1 MPAICVAIRNFS
13 ANFPDIALTL
23 VVPRE
28 QGATTSLASYQ
39 LEVLREKNRDLNRHL
54 HELIETA
61 SDNEQLVVRVHSLTV
76 ALMRERTLADTVR
89 RIVAA
94 LTEDFHTE
102 LVRLA
107 LFRAPSDDLPK
118 ADWLIV
124 APKDAKRWSAFDEFL
139 KRTEPLCGRLQPEK
153 LDALFRHASQR
164 SEIRR
169 ARSYRRHRHA
179 RDWRQRSE
187 PLPSRH
193 GHRVPEADRRGHRR
207 RDRPVLDSLMS
218 VDSLSGAIDRFIDYL
233 RTERRY
239 SPATIANYSRS
250 LQRLFEHVESLKISR
265 WRDVHADQIQNLIAR
280 THRGG
285 LSPGSLR
292 DMLSAYRSFYRY
304 LARESIAVTN
314 PAIGIRSPK
323 SPRKLPQVLDVDE
336 VAALLDFPVDDPEAV
351 RDRALLELLYSSGL
365 RVSELTSV
373 RWRDLDLQEG
383 LIRVTGKGSK
393 TRIVPVGR
401 RALDALQSLRNQDQP
416 GLDDPLVHGRL
427 GKPLTPGGVRL
438 RLKRRAK
445 DQGVWKRVYPHL
457 LRHSC
462 ASHVLESSG
471 DLRAV
476 QELLG
481 HADIGTTQ
489 IYTHLDF
496 QHLARVYD
504 AAHPRAR
511 RAQK

>member
-1 MPAICVAIRNFS
+1 MNA
-13 ANFPDIALTL
+13 
-23 VVPRE
+23 
-28 QGATTSLASYQ
+28 GSL
-39 LEVLREKNRDLNRHL
+39 H
-54 HELIETA
+54 
-61 SDNEQLVVRVHSLTV
+61 
-76 ALMRERTLADTVR
+76 
-89 RIVAA
+89 
-94 LTEDFHTE
+94 
-102 LVRLA
+102 
-107 LFRAPSDDLPK
+107 
-118 ADWLIV
+118 
-124 APKDAKRWSAFDEFL
+124 
-139 KRTEPLCGRLQPEK
+139 
-153 LDALFRHASQR
+153 
-164 SEIRR
+164 
-169 ARSYRRHRHA
+169 
-179 RDWRQRSE
+179 
-187 PLPSRH
+187 
-193 GHRVPEADRRGHRR
+193 
-207 RDRPVLDSLMS
+207 
-218 VDSLSGAIDRFIDYL
+218 GAIERFIDYL
-233 RTERRY
+233 RHERRY
-239 SPATIANYSRS
+239 APATIANYTRS
-250 LQRLFEHVESLKISR
+250 LNQLCAHIEALHVSR
-265 WRDVHADQIQNLIAR
+265 WRDVHADQVQGFIAKA
-280 THRGG
+280 HRNG

-304 LARESIAVTN
+304 LAREGEAAAN
-314 PAIGIRSPK
+314 PALGVRSPK

-336 VAALLDFPVDDPEAV
+336 VSALLDFSADDPEAV

-373 RWRDLDLQEG
+373 RWRDLDLAEG

-393 TRIVPVGR
+393 TRIVPVG
-401 RALDALQSLRNQDQP
+401 AKAITALQALREQDRP
-416 GLDDPLVHGRL
+416 GADDPLVRGRL
-427 GKPLTPGGVRL
+427 GKPLTPDGVRT

-511 RAQK
+511 RKR

>member
-1 MPAICVAIRNFS
+1 M
-13 ANFPDIALTL
+13 
-23 VVPRE
+23 
-28 QGATTSLASYQ
+28 
-39 LEVLREKNRDLNRHL
+39 
-54 HELIETA
+54 
-61 SDNEQLVVRVHSLTV
+61 
-76 ALMRERTLADTVR
+76 
-89 RIVAA
+89 
-94 LTEDFHTE
+94 
-102 LVRLA
+102 
-107 LFRAPSDDLPK
+107 
-118 ADWLIV
+118 
-124 APKDAKRWSAFDEFL
+124 DA
-139 KRTEPLCGRLQPEK
+139 EPL
-153 LDALFRHASQR
+153 
-164 SEIRR
+164 
-169 ARSYRRHRHA
+169 ARS
-179 RDWRQRSE
+179 
-187 PLPSRH
+187 
-193 GHRVPEADRRGHRR
+193 
-207 RDRPVLDSLMS
+207 
-218 VDSLSGAIDRFIDYL
+218 IDKFVDYL
-233 RTERRY
+233 RNERRY

-250 LQRLFEHVESLKISR
+250 LKHLCDHANALNVRR
-265 WRDVHADQIQNLIAR
+265 WRDLHTDQVQALIAKS
-280 THRGG
+280 HRGG

-304 LARESIAVTN
+304 LAREGIAANN
-314 PAIGIRSPK
+314 PAVGVRSPK
-323 SPRKLPQVLDVDE
+323 TPRKLPQVLDVDE
-336 VAALLDFPVDDPEAV
+336 VAALLDFPADDPEAV

-373 RWRDLDLQEG
+373 RWRDLDLHEG

-393 TRIVPVGR
+393 TRIVPVGS
-401 RALDALQSLRNQDQP
+401 RAREALAALREQDQP

-427 GKPLTPGGVRL
+427 GRPLTPSAVRL